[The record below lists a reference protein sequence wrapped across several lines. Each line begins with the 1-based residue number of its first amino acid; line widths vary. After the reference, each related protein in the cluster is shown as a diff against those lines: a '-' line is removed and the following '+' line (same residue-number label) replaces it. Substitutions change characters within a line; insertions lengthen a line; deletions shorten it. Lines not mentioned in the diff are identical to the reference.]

1 MENATKIDDDD
12 AQVKTPDIEL
22 DDMMDTIDDTLKR
35 TEDLATKLGDL
46 NKEMV
51 NYMYEYAQAKASTK

>member
-1 MENATKIDDDD
+1 MENASKIDDDD
-12 AQVKTPDIEL
+12 AQIKTPEIEL

-35 TEDLATKLGDL
+35 TEDLAQRLGDL

-51 NYMYEYAQAKASTK
+51 NYMYDYAQAKASTK